1 MFAARE
7 RVHVHARELP
17 LVHWVMH
24 LLMIQPRYEEL
35 AGFFLHNLLVKGRFQ
50 FRLDETRRRAVA
62 DWAAVLDFW
71 GSDITRSGLLGR
83 AGRSCPRSRRMTLY
97 RYARVYYRKNQCKP
111 ESDAAEAPV
120 WQTASRADAWWAQRL
135 HWHHRLVHYHSI
147 ARG

>member
-1 MFAARE
+1 M
-7 RVHVHARELP
+7 HARELP

-83 AGRSCPRSRRMTLY
+83 AGRSCPGAVAAYDIVSVRP
-97 RYARVYYRKNQCKP
+97 RVLQK
-111 ESDAAEAPV
+111 ESV
-120 WQTASRADAWWAQRL
+120 
-135 HWHHRLVHYHSI
+135 
-147 ARG
+147 